1 MAGIVNAEEVKPL
14 SDPDNIYEDYGWTW
28 PTSGTGYRTISGDYG
43 EPRSGERNPY
53 HVGIDIAVN
62 EKPVYAV
69 ADGEVVMSGKFSDGA
84 QVIVIEHDDTSING
98 TPLYTRYLHLK
109 LGSRLFDQYD
119 SVSEGDRIAT
129 SGNTGGVKAH
139 LHFDINEDED
149 TSPEFNDSVEDTID
163 PAYFWPHFID
173 SFALTSKSDVET
185 NEHDDHADYEDPDRY
200 FDQIL
205 INYVGEKEFDKWFD
219 ALEESERTVTKLKS
233 DFNISDDEVE
243 KIFKEAK
250 EKAKKKRK

>member
-53 HVGIDIAVN
+53 HVRIDIAVN